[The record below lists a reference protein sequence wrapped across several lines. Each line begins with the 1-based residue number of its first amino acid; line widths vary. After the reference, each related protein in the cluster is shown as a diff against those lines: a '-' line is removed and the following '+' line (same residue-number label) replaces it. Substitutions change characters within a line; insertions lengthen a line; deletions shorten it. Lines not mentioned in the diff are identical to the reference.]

1 MTASVPPFILF
12 KAVSLVHTQPWPGHF
27 PAWSLQ
33 EGTMLLVREGDV
45 GPLRESHCDSLDR
58 CRPPCTC
65 RTSGPK
71 RVWGLYPVQSHRKA
85 SPVGHT
91 ASSRLTRITRDSVSK
106 REFLKTEMLSLQGFE
121 RVWKSCLVLPLSL
134 SVHICNSCALEAGRL

>member
-1 MTASVPPFILF
+1 MTASVPPFMFF

-45 GPLRESHCDSLDR
+45 GPLRGSHRDSLDR
-58 CRPPCTC
+58 CRPLCTC
-65 RTSGPK
+65 RTSGAK
-71 RVWGLYPVQSHRKA
+71 RVWGAEPPKSL
-85 SPVGHT
+85 
-91 ASSRLTRITRDSVSK
+91 SSGPHNELKTNPHYTRLCLQKGI
-106 REFLKTEMLSLQGFE
+106 FFFKTEMLSLQGFE

-134 SVHICNSCALEAGRL
+134 WVHICNSCSLEAGRL